1 VIELSRE
8 LQIAVVGHLCVDL
21 TPQFEGQS
29 ASRLTDIMR
38 PGRLNY
44 VGPLTV
50 STGGAVSNVGISLA
64 RLGAN
69 VKMMAKVGDD
79 SLGATAISIVGR
91 YSSDV
96 SAIVRTGDSTS
107 YSVVLAPPG
116 TDRIFFHHPGCND
129 TFSLEDID
137 LHSLSECCIFHFGYP
152 TLMRRMYR
160 NGGEELTKV
169 LQAAKQCGVTVSLDM
184 AMFDPST
191 DAAREDW
198 RGILLRS
205 LPSVDVF
212 LPSLEE
218 CVMMMRPEYYARF
231 SDYSDEQRD
240 LETPAIALE
249 LAREFVDMGVAVAG
263 IKCGA
268 LGYCVVTGDRDRI
281 DNMGRARPVDS
292 DSWSGRQLWSPGYWA
307 DTIKSATG
315 AGDSSIAGFLMSLA
329 CGQSIETASNAACAV
344 GWQNLRA
351 VDAFSGVGTW
361 QETLEMIEA
370 GRPRNQV
377 RLPDGWRWCS
387 ERGVWTGP
395 LDRSAES

>member
-1 VIELSRE
+1 MIELSKE
-8 LQIAVVGHLCVDL
+8 LKIAVAGHLCVDL
-21 TPQFEGQS
+21 TPQFDQQTTC
-29 ASRLTDIMR
+29 RLTDILR

-44 VGPLTV
+44 AGPLAV

-64 RLGAN
+64 RLGAT

-79 SLGATAISIVGR
+79 SLGAIAVSIVGR
-91 YSSDV
+91 YSADV
-96 SAIVRTGDSTS
+96 SSVVRTGDSTS

-116 TDRIFFHHPGCND
+116 TDRIFLHHPGCND
-129 TFSLEDID
+129 TFSFEDID
-137 LHSLSECCIFHFGYP
+137 FCSLGECCILHFGYP
-152 TLMRRMYR
+152 TLMRRMYQ
-160 NGGEELTKV
+160 NGGEELTYV

-198 RGILLRS
+198 RGILQRS

-218 CVMMMRPEYYARF
+218 CVMMMRPEHYARF
-231 SDYSDEQRD
+231 SEYSDEQRAQ
-240 LETPAIALE
+240 ETPALALE
-249 LAREFVDMGVAVAG
+249 LASGFVDMGVAVAG
-263 IKCGA
+263 VKCGA

-281 DNMGRARPVDS
+281 ESMGRARPLDS
-292 DSWSGRQLWSPGYWA
+292 DNWSGRRIWSPSYRA
-307 DTIKSATG
+307 DVIKSATG

-329 CGQSIETASNAACAV
+329 CGQSLETAANAACAV

-361 QETLEMIEA
+361 QETLEMIGSEHL
-370 GRPRNQV
+370 RNPV

-387 ERGVWTGP
+387 DRRVWIGL
-395 LDRSAES
+395 LDRPAVT

>member
-1 VIELSRE
+1 MIELSRE
-8 LQIAVVGHLCVDL
+8 FKIAVAGHLCVDL
-21 TPQFEGQS
+21 TPQFEER
-29 ASRLTDIMR
+29 ATSRLTEIMR

-44 VGPLTV
+44 VGPLAV

-64 RLGAN
+64 RLGAG

-79 SLGATAISIVGR
+79 SLGDIAVSIVGR
-91 YSSDV
+91 YSADV
-96 SAIVRTGDSTS
+96 STIVRTGDSTS

-116 TDRIFFHHPGCND
+116 TDRIFLHHPGCND

-137 LHSLSECCIFHFGYP
+137 LPSLAECGIFHFGYP
-152 TLMRRMYR
+152 TLMRRMYQ
-160 NGGEELTKV
+160 NGGEELTRV
-169 LQAAKQCGVTVSLDM
+169 LQAAKECGVTVSLDM

-198 RGILLRS
+198 RGIIQRS
-205 LPSVDVF
+205 LPNVDVF

-231 SDYSDEQRD
+231 SECSVEQRD
-240 LETPAIALE
+240 METPAIALE

-268 LGYCVVTGDRDRI
+268 QGYCVVTGDRGRI
-281 DNMGRARPVDS
+281 ESMGRAKPLDS
-292 DSWSGRQLWSPGYWA
+292 DNWSGREMWSPSYRA
-307 DTIKSATG
+307 DMIRSANG

-329 CGQSIETASNAACAV
+329 CGRSIETASNAACAV

-370 GRPRNQV
+370 RHPRNPV
-377 RLPDGWRWCS
+377 RLPDGWRWCV
-387 ERGVWTGP
+387 ERGVWIGP
-395 LDRSAES
+395 LDRLAGS

>member
-1 VIELSRE
+1 M
-8 LQIAVVGHLCVDL
+8 IAVAGHICLDM
-21 TPQFEGQS
+21 TPQFEEGATS
-29 ASRLTDIMR
+29 KLTDILR

-44 VGPLTV
+44 VGPLAV

-79 SLGATAISIVGR
+79 SLGATVIDIIRR
-91 YSSDV
+91 YCSDV
-96 SAIVRTGDSTS
+96 SGVVRTGASTS

-116 TDRIFFHHPGCND
+116 TDRIFLHHPGCND

-137 LHSLSECCIFHFGYP
+137 LRSLTSCCIFHFGYP
-152 TLMRRMYR
+152 SLMRRMYQ
-160 NGGEELTKV
+160 NGGEELVRV
-169 LQAAKQCGVTVSLDM
+169 LRAAKRRGVTVSLDM
-184 AMFDPST
+184 AMFDPAT

-198 RGILLRS
+198 RHILERS
-205 LPSVDVF
+205 LADVDVF

-218 CVMMMRPEYYARF
+218 CVMMMRPEYARF
-231 SDYSDEQRD
+231 SDYSDEQRA
-240 LETPAIALE
+240 LETPALALE

-268 LGYCVVTGDRDRI
+268 QGYCVVTGDRDRI
-281 DNMGRARPVDS
+281 EDMGRAKPLDTDNWS
-292 DSWSGRQLWSPGYWA
+292 DRQIRSPSYRA

-329 CGQSIETASNAACAV
+329 CGQSVETASCAACAV

-351 VDAFSGVGTW
+351 VDAFSGVGSW
-361 QETLEMIEA
+361 KETLQMIEE
-370 GRPRNQV
+370 GLPRNPV
-377 RLPDGWRWCS
+377 ELPEGWRRS
-387 ERGVWTGP
+387 SGEGVFAGP
-395 LDRSAES
+395 RDRLAGS